1 MVYITLLSLSW
12 VHQAWRLTMWQGGII
27 IIQLSNMFH
36 QKSDPATVSEKLER
50 GDRETARK
58 KGN

>member
-36 QKSDPATVSEKLER
+36 QSDPAGLRNSREH
-50 GDRETARK
+50 RETARK